1 MREFT
6 HSTITLRLQERSPFF
21 DRALL
26 QALFWSLIFH
36 LALFSSFRIR
46 LNDYQESSPQML
58 PLDVAIDA
66 DKFDEAKI
74 VATTVDSQLANPS
87 DLFCSNID
95 PEEYKA
101 MNLALLPTAESR
113 VNDDDIAS
121 QSAPL
126 IWAPKM
132 YPLQLKLSPQLKD
145 LALLDDGSS
154 LFRKKSPYDTLG
166 RFVLTSNHLPI
177 EYKVYVNGLTG
188 RIDRAEREQVLLD
201 KRLQAIGDRLISQ
214 VKFKPFSEKN
224 VTGSITLIFCC
235 TGDEIKSLMND

>member
-1 MREFT
+1 MQ
-6 HSTITLRLQERSPFF
+6 TLRPQEKTAFF

-46 LNDYQESSPQML
+46 LNDFQESSPQML

-66 DKFDEAKI
+66 DRFDEATTI
-74 VATTVDSQLANPS
+74 TTTVDNLLA
-87 DLFCSNID
+87 DAGVQFCSRLD

-101 MNLALLPTAESR
+101 MNLALLEQNNPHMHTSADLLSDE
-113 VNDDDIAS
+113 DIVS
-121 QSAPL
+121 QSAL
-126 IWAPKM
+126 LVWAPKM
-132 YPLQLKLSPQLKD
+132 YPLQLKLSPQLKE
-145 LALLDDGSS
+145 LTLLDDGSS
-154 LFRKKSPYDTLG
+154 LFRKKGPHDTLG
-166 RFVLTSNHLPI
+166 HFVFTSTHLPI

-188 RIDRAEREQVLLD
+188 RIDKAEREQVLLD
-201 KRLQAIGDRLISQ
+201 KRLQAIGDRLIGNVQ
-214 VKFKPFSEKN
+214 FMPFSEKS